1 MRTWDIRLAEFVSR
15 LLHPL
20 WMPFYAMLLLWFVE
34 PLVNIAI
41 PPSYL
46 PRLSLM
52 VFLYTALLPLIFA
65 FVLRKLG
72 LIKSLEME
80 TAKERRFPYLFTAV
94 CYFLCYFQMAGNH
107 ALILY
112 ALVLL
117 GATVSI
123 LALML
128 VNLGMKASAHLVGV
142 GGTAGVFAG
151 LQWSLGLNYG
161 FLVAALLV
169 VAGLLASARL
179 ILKAHSEVEVYLGF
193 ILGFL
198 PVFLL
203 LMRL

>member
-1 MRTWDIRLAEFVSR
+1 MKTWDLRLADFVSR

-34 PLVNIAI
+34 PMVNIAI
-41 PPSYL
+41 PANYL
-46 PRLSLM
+46 PRLSLL

-65 FVLRKLG
+65 LVLRKLG

-107 ALILY
+107 ALGLY

-123 LALML
+123 LALLL
-128 VNLGMKASAHLVGV
+128 VNLRVKVSAHLVGV

-161 FLVAALLV
+161 ILVAALVL

-179 ILKAHSEVEVYLGF
+179 RLKAHSEAEVYVGF
-193 ILGFL
+193 ILGFCSE
-198 PVFLL
+198 FLL
-203 LMRL
+203 LMQL

>member
-1 MRTWDIRLAEFVSR
+1 MRTWDLRLAEFVSR
-15 LLHPL
+15 ILHPL

-34 PLVNIAI
+34 PMVNIAI
-41 PPSYL
+41 PANYL
-46 PRLSLM
+46 PRLSLL

-65 FVLRKLG
+65 LVLRKLG

-107 ALILY
+107 ALGLY

-123 LALML
+123 LALLL
-128 VNLGMKASAHLVGV
+128 VNLRVKVSAHLVGV

-151 LQWSLGLNYG
+151 LQWSLGLNYSI
-161 FLVAALLV
+161 LVAALVL

-179 ILKAHSEVEVYLGF
+179 RLQAHSEAEVYVGF
-193 ILGFL
+193 ILGFCTE
-198 PVFLL
+198 FLL
-203 LMRL
+203 LMQL

>member
-1 MRTWDIRLAEFVSR
+1 MKTWDLRLADFVSR

-34 PLVNIAI
+34 PMVNIAI
-41 PPSYL
+41 PANYL
-46 PRLSLM
+46 PRLSLL

-65 FVLRKLG
+65 LVLRKLG

-107 ALILY
+107 ALGLY

-123 LALML
+123 LALLL
-128 VNLGMKASAHLVGV
+128 VNLRVKVSAHLVGV

-161 FLVAALLV
+161 ILVAALVL

-179 ILKAHSEVEVYLGF
+179 RLQAHSEAEVYVGF
-193 ILGFL
+193 ILGFCTE
-198 PVFLL
+198 FLL
-203 LMRL
+203 LMQL

>member
-1 MRTWDIRLAEFVSR
+1 MRTWDLRLAEFVSR
-15 LLHPL
+15 ILHPL

-34 PLVNIAI
+34 PMVNIAI
-41 PPSYL
+41 PANYL
-46 PRLSLM
+46 PRLSLL

-65 FVLRKLG
+65 LVLRKLG

-107 ALILY
+107 ALGLY

-123 LALML
+123 LALLL
-128 VNLGMKASAHLVGV
+128 VNLRVKVSAHLVGV

-161 FLVAALLV
+161 ILVAALVL

-179 ILKAHSEVEVYLGF
+179 RLKAHSEAEVYVGF
-193 ILGFL
+193 ILGFCSE
-198 PVFLL
+198 FLL
-203 LMRL
+203 LMQL

>member
-1 MRTWDIRLAEFVSR
+1 MRTWDLRLAEFVSR
-15 LLHPL
+15 ILHPL

-34 PLVNIAI
+34 PMVNIAI
-41 PPSYL
+41 PANYL
-46 PRLSLM
+46 PRLSLL

-65 FVLRKLG
+65 LVLRKLG

-107 ALILY
+107 ALGLY

-117 GATVSI
+117 GAAVSI
-123 LALML
+123 LALLL
-128 VNLGMKASAHLVGV
+128 VNLRVKVSAHLVGV

-161 FLVAALLV
+161 ILVAALVL

-179 ILKAHSEVEVYLGF
+179 RLKAHSEAEVYVGF
-193 ILGFL
+193 ILGFCSE
-198 PVFLL
+198 FLL
-203 LMRL
+203 LMQL